1 MNYNLTPLQE
11 EIIELYFKKLDE
23 LLGVK
28 EKTPEHLKKSF
39 SEKLEKLNEAT
50 K

>member
-39 SEKLEKLNEAT
+39 SEKLEKLSEAT